1 VAGIDLGRRYLRP
14 SGRQMFYRDEE
25 VLTTFALKAVF
36 LHVVGK
42 IRKLRIPMKV
52 ISVPG

>member
-1 VAGIDLGRRYLRP
+1 
-14 SGRQMFYRDEE
+14 MFYRDEE

-42 IRKLRIPMKV
+42 IRKFRLRLCFDPFPRKEA
-52 ISVPG
+52 